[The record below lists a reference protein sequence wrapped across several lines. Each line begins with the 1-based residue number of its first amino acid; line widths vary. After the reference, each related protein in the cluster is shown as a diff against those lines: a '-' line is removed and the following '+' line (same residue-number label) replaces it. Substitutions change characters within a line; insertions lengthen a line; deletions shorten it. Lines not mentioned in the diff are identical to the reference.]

1 MERLYK
7 LLGADFVTV
16 QMYGA
21 HLRRWRT
28 VQKELQETHLPWLGP
43 VMIFSPFRAVVT
55 STSKAEAPL
64 LAVLSGTAL
73 L

>member
-1 MERLYK
+1 MEHLYK

-21 HLRRWRT
+21 HLRRQRT

-43 VMIFSPFRAVVT
+43 VMIFSPLRAVVT
-55 STSKAEAPL
+55 STS
-64 LAVLSGTAL
+64 
-73 L
+73 